1 MNPELVLFLEENG
14 FVCIS
19 YCAFRKESYHQ
30 VEKEIEINCYG
41 FDYRNGDYPERFGIE
56 VHVKSKTNSEDTHK
70 LIIWIKI
77 IVDNFLNSKIKRL
90 INNLDEIILIS
101 RKSYDYVEYFDYF
114 VNSMTL
120 SSEDN
125 NIAIDLSEDEI
136 KIIDNQVLYE

>member
-30 VEKEIEINCYG
+30 VVKEIEINCYG

-56 VHVKSKTNSEDTHK
+56 VHVISKTNLEETNK
-70 LIIWIKI
+70 LIIWIKMRI
-77 IVDNFLNSKIKRL
+77 NHLVNSKIKKI

-101 RKSYDYVEYFDYF
+101 RKSSDYVEYFDYF

-120 SSEDN
+120 SSDN
-125 NIAIDLSEDEI
+125 NNMSIDLSEDEI
-136 KIIDNQVLYE
+136 KIIDNRMLNK

>member
-56 VHVKSKTNSEDTHK
+56 IRVISKTNLEETHK
-70 LIIWIKI
+70 LIIWIKMRSDDL
-77 IVDNFLNSKIKRL
+77 VNSKIKKI

-101 RKSYDYVEYFDYF
+101 RKGHDYVEYFNYF

-120 SSEDN
+120 SSDDN
-125 NIAIDLSEDEI
+125 NMSIDLSEDEV
-136 KIIDNQVLYE
+136 KLIDNRVLNK

>member
-14 FVCIS
+14 FVLFS
-19 YCAFRKESYHQ
+19 DKSFRKESYHQ

-41 FDYRNGDYPERFGIE
+41 LDYRHGDSPERFGIE
-56 VHVKSKTNSEDTHK
+56 VHVKKKNNSEDDYQF
-70 LIIWIKI
+70 IIWIEVRSDDLI
-77 IVDNFLNSKIKRL
+77 NLKIKRI

-125 NIAIDLSEDEI
+125 DIAIDLSEDEI
-136 KIIDNQVLYE
+136 KIIDNRMLNK